1 MKILFTEY
9 FVLLLR
15 YQFVLSTLLNL
26 SKNVFFFFFGGY
38 SMHFVTSFSMSGF
51 LDCYYFSPNW
61 THDCFSFVKQ
71 ALLKHQT
78 LYTEV
83 EITHELYSVCIQERQ
98 SR

>member
-1 MKILFTEY
+1 
-9 FVLLLR
+9 
-15 YQFVLSTLLNL
+15 
-26 SKNVFFFFFGGY
+26 
-38 SMHFVTSFSMSGF
+38 MSGF

>member
-15 YQFVLSTLLNL
+15 YQFIYGFEFIKKCL
-26 SKNVFFFFFGGY
+26 FFFFCGY
-38 SMHFVTSFSMSGF
+38 SMHFVASFSVSGF

-61 THDCFSFVKQ
+61 THECFSFVKQ